1 MNKCNLYWVAKSGKV
16 KRACIR
22 WNALRE
28 KKKYIYGKLRAVATG
43 LNMITLGLLQWME
56 ECKWHPI

>member
-1 MNKCNLYWVAKSGKV
+1 MPRGK
-16 KRACIR
+16 KNTYI
-22 WNALRE
+22 
-28 KKKYIYGKLRAVATG
+28 YIYGKLRAVATG